1 MFDDLYKLDSYAH
14 HLESLYALLWL
25 KYTQN
30 TQLKLHK

>member
-14 HLESLYALLWL
+14 HLESLYALLWF

-30 TQLKLHK
+30 TQLNLHK